1 MHLMFQAFVLPLL
14 ILIGGGNPEEN
25 IDTLSG
31 ASTDTTTSK
40 PVISP
45 AVNETPIVR
54 TDSIMLK
61 TEIASV
67 VPESS
72 KIFVDSIE
80 AKTAKA
86 PSLIDSSWW
95 SRVVSNKAFG
105 VGERLEFSVKY
116 GAIAAGNAIMEIPE
130 TALVDSRNCYRIVST
145 ASSNDFVSVFYK
157 VRDSVQT
164 YLDVPGLFPRMFTKQ
179 LREGNY
185 KNDKLTLFDQKH
197 HLAITGKDS
206 IPTFAFVQDPLSSLY
221 YIRTQELI
229 PGKDVLID
237 NHTDRK
243 NYPIKIRVL
252 GRDKVEVPAGK
263 FDCIVI
269 EPVMRSEGIF
279 KAKGNIKI
287 WLTDDQYKMPVMM
300 KSEVFFLGSINAQ
313 LSKYNHGKIVDE
325 QVQKD

>member
-1 MHLMFQAFVLPLL
+1 MNHIFQAFILPLL
-14 ILIGGGNPEEN
+14 IMVGGGNPEES

-31 ASTDTTTSK
+31 KTVDT
-40 PVISP
+40 
-45 AVNETPIVR
+45 AVVKIGVTHAAPESLTVHVN
-54 TDSIMLK
+54 SIAAQ
-61 TEIASV
+61 TEIAPVAPESLKITIDSV
-67 VPESS
+67 VTKP
-72 KIFVDSIE
+72 
-80 AKTAKA
+80 AKA
-86 PSLIDSSWW
+86 QTPIDSSWW
-95 SRVVSNKAFG
+95 SRNISNKAFG

-116 GAIAAGNAIMEIPE
+116 GAIAAGNAVMEIPE
-130 TALVDSRNCYRIVST
+130 TAIIDSRNCYRIVST
-145 ASSNDFVSVFYK
+145 ANSNDFVSVFYK

-179 LREGNY
+179 LREGKY
-185 KNDKLTLFDQKH
+185 KNDKLTLFDQRH

-229 PGKDVLID
+229 PGKDVMID
-237 NHTDRK
+237 SHTDRK

-252 GRDKVEVPAGK
+252 KRERIEVPAGK

-300 KSEVFFLGSINAQ
+300 KSEVYFLGSINAQ
-313 LSKYNHGKIVDE
+313 LSKYNHGKIGDE